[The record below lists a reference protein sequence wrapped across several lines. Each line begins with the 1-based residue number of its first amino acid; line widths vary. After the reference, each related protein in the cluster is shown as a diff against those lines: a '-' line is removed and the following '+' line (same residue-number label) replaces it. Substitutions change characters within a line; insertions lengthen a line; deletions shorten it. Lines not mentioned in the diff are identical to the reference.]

1 MNKQEK
7 LEHDKLIEQNERL
20 KEELLEIKYF
30 NLEKVIDKVIGEGF
44 MEDVLNVYILTLEK
58 KIEALTEENKLLRDS
73 LKKQLAKRLYTL
85 ITEKR

>member
-58 KIEALTEENKLLRDS
+58 KIEALTEENKMLRDS